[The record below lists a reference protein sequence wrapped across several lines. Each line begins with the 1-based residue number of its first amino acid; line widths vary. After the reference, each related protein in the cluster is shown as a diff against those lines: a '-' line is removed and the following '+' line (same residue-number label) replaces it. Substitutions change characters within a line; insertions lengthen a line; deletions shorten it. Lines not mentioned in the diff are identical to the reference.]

1 MSACKQFDA
10 EFRRFS
16 MVKSEVAGFSA
27 FYQRLQAFH
36 KLNEIEFLIFY
47 TDPSHGDLLPINN
60 DENLAKAI
68 SSAKPF
74 LRLILQRKGEDRP
87 LYSHTRFVSSI

>member
-1 MSACKQFDA
+1 MQQFDA

-16 MVKSEVAGFSA
+16 IAKSGIVAFSA
-27 FYQRLQAFH
+27 FYQRLEEFH
-36 KLNEIEFLIFY
+36 KLNDIEFLIFY

-74 LRLILQRKGEDRP
+74 LRLILQRKGKHP
-87 LYSHTRFVSSI
+87 SPCT